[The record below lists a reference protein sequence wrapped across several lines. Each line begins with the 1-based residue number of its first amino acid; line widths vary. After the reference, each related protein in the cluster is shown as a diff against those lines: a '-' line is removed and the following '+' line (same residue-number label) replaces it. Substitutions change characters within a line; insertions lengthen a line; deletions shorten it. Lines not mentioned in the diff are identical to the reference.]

1 MINIEEEYVKIFNR
15 VRKKAN
21 SRSNIIFKIFRY
33 YPKFIIDILYIY
45 KKYNTNYLPVDTISK
60 ELNINNTFLKEI
72 LNQSVY
78 RKYSIISARVFK
90 IKYEDTREYL
100 YLYSTPLVWDL
111 FNKYKD
117 NIITFEERK

>member
-1 MINIEEEYVKIFNR
+1 MIDIEEYVKIFNR
-15 VRKKAN
+15 VRKKAI

-33 YPKFIIDILYIY
+33 YPKFIIDILCIY

-60 ELNINNTFLKEI
+60 ELNINNTSLKEI

-78 RKYSIISARVFK
+78 RKHSIISAKVFK

-111 FNKYKD
+111 FNKYKN